1 CPWAY
6 PRTGVSST
14 KARRH
19 RKLVDEE
26 GMQSFEREEREGK
39 DATFQ
44 GVHVSQRIAT
54 GEQYGRIG
62 PLGAYLADVAGHLV
76 GDPQIDAD
84 KHGARGVRADPV
96 GRGSCGVDQRET
108 RTVRVQGPCAHAP
121 AWADGPADVGAVGFH
136 HIVSDG

>member
-1 CPWAY
+1 MPVPRPPMSICDTRVFTSRSPRPCAEYGDPLPCCPWAY

-62 PLGAYLADVAGHLV
+62 PLGAYL
-76 GDPQIDAD
+76 
-84 KHGARGVRADPV
+84 
-96 GRGSCGVDQRET
+96 
-108 RTVRVQGPCAHAP
+108 
-121 AWADGPADVGAVGFH
+121 
-136 HIVSDG
+136 